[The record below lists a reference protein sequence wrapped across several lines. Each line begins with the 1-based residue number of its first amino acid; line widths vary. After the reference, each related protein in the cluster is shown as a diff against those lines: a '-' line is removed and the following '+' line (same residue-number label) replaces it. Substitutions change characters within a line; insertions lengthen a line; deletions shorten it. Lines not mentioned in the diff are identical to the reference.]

1 MIGPVL
7 EKWLHLRGMHICTQM
22 GDDDDAGTIDFDLVL
37 NSYLYA
43 K

>member
-1 MIGPVL
+1 MMGPVL

-22 GDDDDAGTIDFDLVL
+22 RDDNDAGTIGYYLVL